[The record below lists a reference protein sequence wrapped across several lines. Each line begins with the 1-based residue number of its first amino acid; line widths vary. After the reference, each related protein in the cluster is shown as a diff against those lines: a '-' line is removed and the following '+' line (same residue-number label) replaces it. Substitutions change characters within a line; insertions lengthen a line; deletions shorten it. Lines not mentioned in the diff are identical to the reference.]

1 MAFPAVAPPPA
12 QPKKYRPRPKS
23 KQRQAQKDGIGPYGR
38 KSVKAFYDMIHENE
52 REVRIQQS
60 VGTKV
65 QHSLPEGSLT
75 IFFRILCLF

>member
-1 MAFPAVAPPPA
+1 MQTQLVNIPLWLFC
-12 QPKKYRPRPKS
+12 S
-23 KQRQAQKDGIGPYGR
+23 LAQKDGIGPYGR
-38 KSVKAFYDMIHENE
+38 KSVAAFYDMIHESE

-75 IFFRILCLF
+75 II